1 MNTAPPRP
9 AADVAA
15 AWNRFWFLPTS
26 ARALAPVRVLAGLLG
41 MLLAWTWLDD
51 LDVWFGPEGMVSA
64 AVVEAWRSG
73 QAVSAFD
80 AVGAPTGSRILVAV
94 GILAFVLLAAG
105 AATPVAAVLAAL
117 FHASLLHRGPML
129 AGPADD
135 VLAVILWC
143 LVVGRSGDALSIDRL
158 LADRAGRT
166 TGPSW
171 RNRTALG
178 LLRVHASVLA
188 AVAVL
193 AQLKGDVWW
202 NGTAAWYLAAREG
215 SRLDVA
221 GMLAGSEYLTNLL
234 THAITLF
241 EIGFAAGVWPR
252 RTRRTAALAG
262 IVGWPVVGLLAG
274 EPAWGTAMAILAVA
288 CLPGDDD

>member
-1 MNTAPPRP
+1 MNAAPPRFS
-9 AADVAA
+9 ADVAA

-26 ARALAPVRVLAGLLG
+26 ARTLAPVRVLAGLLG

-64 AVVEAWRSG
+64 SVVEAWRSG
-73 QAVSAFD
+73 QAVAAFD
-80 AVGAPTGSRILVAV
+80 AVGAPTGSRILFAG
-94 GILAFVLLAAG
+94 GILALALLAAG
-105 AATPVAAVLAAL
+105 AATPVAAALAAL

-143 LVVGRSGDALSIDRL
+143 LVVGRPGDALSVDRL
-158 LADRAGRT
+158 LADRAGRST
-166 TGPSW
+166 WPSW

-188 AVAVL
+188 AAAVL

-221 GMLAGSEYLTNLL
+221 GMLAGSEYLTNFL

-262 IVGWPVVGLLAG
+262 IVGWPLVGLLAG
-274 EPAWGTAMAILAVA
+274 EPAWGMAMAILAVA

>member
-1 MNTAPPRP
+1 MNAAPPRFTD
-9 AADVAA
+9 DVAA
-15 AWNRFWFLPTS
+15 AWNRFWFLP
-26 ARALAPVRVLAGLLG
+26 ARARPLAPVRVLAGLLG
-41 MLLAWTWLDD
+41 LLLAWTWLDD

-64 AVVEAWRSG
+64 EVVEAWRSG
-73 QAVSAFD
+73 WGLSVFD
-80 AVGAPTGSRILVAV
+80 FVAGPTGLRVLFAVGVVA
-94 GILAFVLLAAG
+94 LALLAAG
-105 AATPVAAVLAAL
+105 AATPVAAPIAAL

-143 LVVGRSGDALSIDRL
+143 LVVGRSGDAVSVDRAV
-158 LADRAGRT
+158 ADRAGREV
-166 TGPSW
+166 GPSW

-188 AVAVL
+188 AAAVL

-202 NGTAAWYLAAREG
+202 NGTAAWLLAAREG
-215 SRLDVA
+215 SRIDLA
-221 GMLAGSEYLTNLL
+221 GALAGSEYLTNLL
-234 THAITLF
+234 THAIPLF

-252 RTRRTAALAG
+252 RSRRAAAIAG
-262 IVGWPVVGLLAG
+262 IVGWPLVGLLAG
-274 EPAWGTAMAILAVA
+274 EPAWGAAMAILAVA